1 VPSKLPSLPPSLLP
15 SLCLSP
21 PPALP
26 PDHLFLPDLSLHCRV
41 DNITNQM
48 KIIEST
54 MLQLRQAEQVA
65 RGELSSSAITLSD
78 LRVANE
84 TQQKRIEELEAKL
97 QQTVEESQKYQE
109 RLQELKERC
118 NLLTANA
125 DEERNKRLAPPLPLL
140 PA

>member
-1 VPSKLPSLPPSLLP
+1 
-15 SLCLSP
+15 
-21 PPALP
+21 
-26 PDHLFLPDLSLHCRV
+26 
-41 DNITNQM
+41 M